1 MTHIGGFALRC
12 NMVYFTEEEAL
23 SQINVYY
30 SMKGVLALG
39 LTMSNGENLMFGKQE
54 LTDEDLYEHKMYEV
68 HEGAQLLGMY
78 GNVLAMEDLTK
89 PLQLMSLGF
98 FQDKCSATTRDYAT
112 DAENL
117 KQLAREEEIV
127 EGVEERRS

>member
-12 NMVYFTEEEAL
+12 SMVYFTEEEAL

-39 LTMSNGENLMFGKQE
+39 LSMSNGENLMFGKQE
-54 LTDEDLYEHKMYEV
+54 LTNEDFYEHKMYEV

-98 FQDKCSATTRDYAT
+98 FQDRCSATTRDYAT

-117 KQLAREEEIV
+117 
-127 EGVEERRS
+127 

>member
-1 MTHIGGFALRC
+1 
-12 NMVYFTEEEAL
+12 MVYFTEEEAL

-39 LTMSNGENLMFGKQE
+39 FTMSNGENLMFGKQE